1 MISRRLLPNRVYPAA
16 ILNEFIG
23 SNKRAAEMPRG
34 RDDDSVRGIS
44 DCRQRHGLEQNFQR
58 IWLDLKVRGPFEL
71 FGPAPKRHVQA
82 NDFSFH
88 EAVDFFQND
97 YWNDDGVF
105 ALLGLLQDSA
115 CAVPQAAFTV

>member
-1 MISRRLLPNRVYPAA
+1 MTAELSGRCDDGPVRRVT
-16 ILNEFIG
+16 
-23 SNKRAAEMPRG
+23 
-34 RDDDSVRGIS
+34 
-44 DCRQRHGLEQNFQR
+44 DCRQGHGFEQNFQR
-58 IWLDLKVRGPFEL
+58 TWLDLKVRGPFEL

-97 YWNDDGVF
+97 YRHDDGVF